1 MMKILISPAKSLN
14 LTSEIPFDRF
24 TTNPI
29 FSKETTEVI
38 SKLKKMSV
46 RSLGSL
52 LGVSEKL
59 AKLNWTRNQEFSFS
73 SNLNSNSI
81 FRPSIYTFNGDVYSG
96 FDAYSLSTSKIKT
109 MQNNLRI
116 LSGLY
121 GILKPLDLIQP
132 YRLEM
137 GTKIKLGETNHLHE
151 FWIDLVTDHLNSEL
165 SGDDILLNLA
175 SKEYFNAVDS
185 NKIEAQ
191 IISPIFKDYKNGKL
205 KIISFY
211 AKKARGL
218 MARYIIDN
226 SSKNLEHIL
235 GFNSAGYAFS
245 ENETKNSSEPV
256 FIR

>member
-14 LTSEIPFDRF
+14 LKSEIPFDRF
-24 TTNPI
+24 TSPI
-29 FSKETTEVI
+29 FSKQTSVII
-38 SKLKKMSV
+38 SKLKEMSV
-46 RSLGSL
+46 SSLGSL

-59 AKLNWTRNQEFSFS
+59 AKLNWNRNQNF
-73 SNLNSNSI
+73 NLSYNIESDSC
-81 FRPSIYTFNGDVYSG
+81 FRPCIYTFDGDVYSG
-96 FDAYSLSTSKIKT
+96 FDAYSLSTSKINT

-137 GTKIKLGETNHLHE
+137 GTKIKLGKTNHLHE

-226 SSKNLEHIL
+226 NSKNLEHIL

-245 ENETKNSSEPV
+245 ENETKNPSEPV

>member
-1 MMKILISPAKSLN
+1 
-14 LTSEIPFDRF
+14 
-24 TTNPI
+24 
-29 FSKETTEVI
+29 
-38 SKLKKMSV
+38 
-46 RSLGSL
+46 
-52 LGVSEKL
+52 
-59 AKLNWTRNQEFSFS
+59 
-73 SNLNSNSI
+73 
-81 FRPSIYTFNGDVYSG
+81 
-96 FDAYSLSTSKIKT
+96 

-137 GTKIKLGETNHLHE
+137 GTKINLGKTNHLHE

-211 AKKARGL
+211 AKKLGDL
-218 MARYIIDN
+218 WLDIIDN
-226 SSKNLEHIL
+226 NSKNLEHIL

-245 ENETKNSSEPV
+245 ENETKKSSELV

>member
-1 MMKILISPAKSLN
+1 MMKIIISPAKSLN

-24 TTNPI
+24 TSPI
-29 FSKETTEVI
+29 FPKQTSVII
-38 SKLKKMSV
+38 SKLKEMSV
-46 RSLGSL
+46 SSLGNL

-59 AKLNWTRNQEFSFS
+59 AQLNWNRNQNFNLSYNIKSDS
-73 SNLNSNSI
+73 S
-81 FRPSIYTFNGDVYSG
+81 FRPCIYTFDGDVYSG
-96 FDAYSLSTSKIKT
+96 FDAYSISASNIKT

-137 GTKIKLGETNHLHE
+137 GTKIKLGKRNYLHE
-151 FWIDLVTDHLNSEL
+151 FWIDLVTDYLNSES

-226 SSKNLEHIL
+226 NSKNLEHIL
-235 GFNSAGYAFS
+235 GFNSAGYSFS

>member
-1 MMKILISPAKSLN
+1 MIKILISPAKSLN
-14 LTSEIPFDRF
+14 LTSKIPFGES
-24 TTNPI
+24 TNPV
-29 FSKETTEVI
+29 FSKETTEII
-38 SKLKKMSV
+38 SKLKELSV
-46 RSLGSL
+46 SSLASL
-52 LGVSEKL
+52 LGVSDKL
-59 AKLNWTRNQEFSFS
+59 AQLNWNRNQNFKLS

-81 FRPSIYTFNGDVYSG
+81 FRPSIYTFDGDVYSG
-96 FDAYSLSTSKIKT
+96 FDAFSVPASNIKT
-109 MQNNLRI
+109 MQNSLRI

-137 GTKIKLGETNHLHE
+137 GTKIKLGKSNHLHE
-151 FWIDLVTDHLNSEL
+151 FWIDLVTDHLNCEL
-165 SGDDILLNLA
+165 SNDDILLNLA

-185 NKIEAQ
+185 NKIDAQ
-191 IISPIFKDYKNGKL
+191 IISPIFKDFSNGKL

-226 SSKNLEHIL
+226 NSKNLKQIL
-235 GFNSAGYAFS
+235 GFNLAGYAFC
-245 ENETKNSSEPV
+245 ENETKNSNEPV